1 MYSIKKSQITKISM
15 FSFNTFSGVM
25 KMYLAAVRRSGG
37 QVEVTSRMLR
47 PGEDGLGGQYSV
59 KIHFL
64 RTDIIQEMRTAPT

>member
-1 MYSIKKSQITKISM
+1 M

-47 PGEDGLGGQYSV
+47 PGEDGLGGQYSD
-59 KIHFL
+59 KIHL
-64 RTDIIQEMRTAPT
+64 SYVLTLYRQ

>member
-1 MYSIKKSQITKISM
+1 M

-47 PGEDGLGGQYSV
+47 PGEDGLGGRYIV
-59 KIHFL
+59 IKYTYPT
-64 RTDIIQEMRTAPT
+64 TDIIQATRTAPT

>member
-1 MYSIKKSQITKISM
+1 M

-47 PGEDGLGGQYSV
+47 PGEDGLGGLHIVIKY
-59 KIHFL
+59 IHL
-64 RTDIIQEMRTAPT
+64 SYVLTLYRQ